1 LKFKIDESQVNNVN
15 PLKNDNIFFTDFPEI
30 KNNKELTDNETNQ
43 AQSDIIEEDNSKK
56 QKELIEEEL
65 DNVDFEKKI
74 IRKGYS
80 ILPTSEH
87 ERPSGSRQTMIPEKM
102 DDSFAALLVDKQKE
116 LKESEL
122 FETEAVQDDIVT
134 KNDEI
139 EITSSVNEEKMN
151 EIEMELARMNDEPMT
166 NIEKKRPASMM
177 PQFEDGENSD
187 KVTSRMTMIPSVD
200 NRRPSFIVCL
210 EEEKAELLKQKESI
224 EFTEGKTYI
233 LIT

>member
-1 LKFKIDESQVNNVN
+1 M
-15 PLKNDNIFFTDFPEI
+15 TY
-30 KNNKELTDNETNQ
+30 NETNQ
-43 AQSDIIEEDNSKK
+43 AQSDILEEGNGQK
-56 QKELIEEEL
+56 QNTLIEKEL

-74 IRKGYS
+74 VRKGFS
-80 ILPTSEH
+80 ILPTEH

-102 DDSFAALLVDKQKE
+102 DDSFAALLEHKQKE

-122 FETEAVQDDIVT
+122 IETEAVQDEIVT
-134 KNDEI
+134 RKNDEI

-187 KVTSRMTMIPSVD
+187 RITSRMTMIPSQD

-224 EFTEGKTYI
+224 EFIEGKTKNFSFLIRSKI
-233 LIT
+233 LIILFI

>member
-1 LKFKIDESQVNNVN
+1 M
-15 PLKNDNIFFTDFPEI
+15 TY
-30 KNNKELTDNETNQ
+30 NETNQ
-43 AQSDIIEEDNSKK
+43 AQSDILEEGNGQK
-56 QKELIEEEL
+56 QNTLIEKEL

-74 IRKGYS
+74 VRKGFS
-80 ILPTSEH
+80 ILPTEH

-102 DDSFAALLVDKQKE
+102 DDSFAALLEHKQKE

-122 FETEAVQDDIVT
+122 FETEAVQDEIVT
-134 KNDEI
+134 RKNDEI

-187 KVTSRMTMIPSVD
+187 RITSRMTMIPSKD

-224 EFTEGKTYI
+224 EFIEGKT
-233 LIT
+233 